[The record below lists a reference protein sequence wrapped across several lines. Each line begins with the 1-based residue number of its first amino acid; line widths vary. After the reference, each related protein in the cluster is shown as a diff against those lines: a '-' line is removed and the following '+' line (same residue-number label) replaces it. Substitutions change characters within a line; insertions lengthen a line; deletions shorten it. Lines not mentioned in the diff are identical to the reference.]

1 MSDKINVNFVHLMP
15 ILVSLLFG
23 LVCAFLILTSPIEIY
38 QITPFPEDVTGSFS
52 NAFYFVI
59 LVAISASLLYLLL
72 KRKNHKVVTLVTAFA
87 LTTAFF
93 VLSLFYLSSVLFSIP
108 NSEILTLILSAI
120 ITVVADLAI
129 FKLGSKACNIVV
141 ICLGGALGIFLGVS
155 IPTLSAF
162 LILSFL
168 AIYDAFAVYYGPVGK
183 IARTGLDQLRGLSFS
198 FRNIQ
203 MGLGDLT
210 FYSMLSGIMFFNF
223 GVVPCFVSI
232 AGILLGCLLTFAML
246 EKRGM
251 FPGLPF
257 PIFLGLATGL
267 LTSFML

>member
-1 MSDKINVNFVHLMP
+1 M
-15 ILVSLLFG
+15 SLLFG
-23 LVCAFLILTSPIEIY
+23 LVCAFLILMSPVEIY
-38 QITPFPEDVTGSFS
+38 QITPFPEDVSGSFS

-72 KRKNHKVVTLVTAFA
+72 KRKNHKVVTSITVLA
-87 LTTAFF
+87 LTTSFF
-93 VLSLFYLSSVLFSIP
+93 MLSMVYSSAILSFIS
-108 NSEILTLILSAI
+108 NSELLVLILSVL
-120 ITVVADLAI
+120 ITAVADFAI
-129 FKLGSKACNIVV
+129 FRIGGKACNIVV
-141 ICLGGALGIFLGVS
+141 ICLGGALGMFLGVS
-155 IPTLSAF
+155 IPTLSAL

-168 AIYDAFAVYYGPVGK
+168 AVYDAFAVYYGPVGK

-198 FRNIQ
+198 FKNIQ

-210 FYSMLSGIMFFNF
+210 FYSMLSGIMLFNF
-223 GVVPCFVSI
+223 GVVSCFASI

-257 PIFLGLATGL
+257 PIFLGLAAGL
-267 LTSFML
+267 LMSFIF